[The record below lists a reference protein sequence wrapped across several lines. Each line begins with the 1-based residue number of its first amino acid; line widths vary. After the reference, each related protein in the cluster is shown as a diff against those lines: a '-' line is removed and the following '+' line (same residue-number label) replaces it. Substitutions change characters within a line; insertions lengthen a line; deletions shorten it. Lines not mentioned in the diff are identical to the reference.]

1 MRTFLFVTSATLFL
15 FAAGLVAQA
24 PKPVAA
30 PAPRPRPAAAA
41 SSAKAVATVKD
52 VMDFIV
58 IPSSEFVFNS
68 VSSTEGPNGPVEKQ
82 PRTEEE
88 WTEVKKHAL
97 LLSEAGNL
105 LMVPG
110 RHVASPKDKSNN
122 PGSELEPAQMDAL
135 VAKSPA
141 AFAAKARGL
150 IDATALALKAI
161 DAKNVEGLS
170 DAGGAIDEACENCH
184 LTYWYPNEKKK

>member
-1 MRTFLFVTSATLFL
+1 MRTLLFVIPATLFL
-15 FAAGLVAQA
+15 FAAGLVAQT
-24 PKPVAA
+24 PPSAA
-30 PAPRPRPAAAA
+30 PAPRPRTTAAA
-41 SSAKAVATVKD
+41 SSAKPVATVKD

-82 PRTEEE
+82 PRTDAE

-110 RHVASPKDKSNN
+110 RHVAGPKDKSNN